1 MSEETKSA
9 GVRNTRRFLYIANPG
24 SDSDGSSGED
34 NQRSQVESGTSQ
46 SHTYSYQPTA
56 LPSPSR
62 DPRPLPKVTP
72 SPLTTNLPQ
81 ENGPP
86 NGYFNPNLS
95 SPSSTS
101 SNANAP
107 TPPPSTPGLGGP
119 AVELP
124 QEPRHEPM
132 IMPHYEPHYNGVS
145 HVSSRPAGF
154 LDKIK
159 AAMPHRH
166 SHSSRTSNASHQ
178 SNSVRIPFTVG
189 AYLDLSFVDHHSLRL
204 RQPPNHTHRPIHPKA
219 PVQLL

>member
-9 GVRNTRRFLYIANPG
+9 VFRNARRFLYIANPG

-34 NQRSQVESGTSQ
+34 NQQSQAESSISQ
-46 SHTYSYQPTA
+46 SQTYSYQPPA

-62 DPRPLPKVTP
+62 EPRPLPRVTP
-72 SPLTTNLPQ
+72 SPLTTNLPP
-81 ENGPP
+81 ENGPS
-86 NGYFNPNLS
+86 NCYSRSNPNLS

-101 SNANAP
+101 SHANAS

-124 QEPRHEPM
+124 QELRHEPM
-132 IMPHYEPHYNGVS
+132 IMPHYDYSGVS
-145 HVSSRPAGF
+145 HVSPRPPGF

-166 SHSSRTSNASHQ
+166 SHSSRTSNASQQ
-178 SNSVRIPFTVG
+178 SNSVCIPFAV
-189 AYLDLSFVDHHSLRL
+189 
-204 RQPPNHTHRPIHPKA
+204 RPI
-219 PVQLL
+219 

>member
-1 MSEETKSA
+1 MSEETKSTV
-9 GVRNTRRFLYIANPG
+9 VRNTRRFLYIANPG

-34 NQRSQVESGTSQ
+34 NQQVESSTLQSQ
-46 SHTYSYQPTA
+46 TYSYQPPA

-62 DPRPLPKVTP
+62 EPRPLPRVTP
-72 SPLTTNLPQ
+72 SPLTTNLPP
-81 ENGPP
+81 ENGPT
-86 NGYFNPNLS
+86 NVNSLSNPNLS

-124 QEPRHEPM
+124 QEPRHERM
-132 IMPHYEPHYNGVS
+132 ITPHYEPHYNGMS
-145 HVSSRPAGF
+145 HVSPRPAGF

-166 SHSSRTSNASHQ
+166 SHSSRTSNASYQ
-178 SNSVRIPFTVG
+178 SNSVRIPFDG
-189 AYLDLSFVDHHSLRL
+189 RDYLDLSFVDYHSLRL
-204 RQPPNHTHRPIHPKA
+204 RPPPNHTHHPTHPKA
-219 PVQLL
+219 LARLS